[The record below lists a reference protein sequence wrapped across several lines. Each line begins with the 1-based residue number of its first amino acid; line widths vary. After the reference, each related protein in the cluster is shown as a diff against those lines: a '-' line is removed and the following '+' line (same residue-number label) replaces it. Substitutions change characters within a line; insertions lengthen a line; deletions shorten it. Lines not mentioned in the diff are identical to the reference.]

1 MEIKNSYVL
10 VASCTRKGHFR
21 QLTSPAADEIDKNAR
36 REAAA
41 CRNAG
46 RAGRILMDAAD
57 ICLETGYLLRA
68 SHLYYDALLLMA
80 DYSLEHR
87 TLRLAHEMSR
97 AGRGLENVK
106 RRVGGTTS
114 YTEEMRV
121 RDLLKTVTALYQKST
136 SIWRTSQWMP
146 MSTSAMSRC
155 SSGPDTGATS
165 KSATTPDNGNAPEQ
179 MFRGASA
186 I

>member
-121 RDLLKTVTALYQKST
+121 RDLLKNVTALYQEVDLNMEDITVDADVDFSNVAVFFEAGHRRYIEK
-136 SIWRTSQWMP
+136 
-146 MSTSAMSRC
+146 C
-155 SSGPDTGATS
+155 
-165 KSATTPDNGNAPEQ
+165 NNA
-179 MFRGASA
+179 
-186 I
+186 